1 MNKFDPIIEVIEEAY
16 EIPHLG
22 VTRKISALLP
32 YDYYRTAQKYP
43 VLYLQDG
50 QNLFNPEAP
59 YGDWAIDKSLG
70 KLAAKGF
77 KDIIIIAV
85 DHGEQKRILEYLPY
99 DHPRFGEGKGKLYI
113 GFMMEKLIP
122 YVHKKYRALA
132 GPEFTGI
139 GGSSMGGLISLYGGL
154 IKPEMF
160 GKMLIFSPSLWI
172 SEKIFNLAETFE
184 PVPEAKIYVYAGGK
198 ESESH
203 LPNVKKLAAV
213 FEKKLNNGVLF
224 DVELSVNQQGKHKE
238 DFWREEFPKALQ
250 WLFFKKKNMIISAQE
265 PLNPKLDLILPLHKD
280 QLNFEVLNE
289 FTQQKKFDFVGDF
302 SEILMFYGTQG
313 QRIYLLGLGNEK
325 HTSRQSEAF
334 RSLFFNHKKNWS
346 GNVQMDCRHLEPNE
360 IQQAALGFGLSEYQ
374 IGTYKH
380 EPTHRTREQQEP
392 GDLIF
397 ITNKEI
403 TPEISEGTQTADTIN
418 SIKTL
423 VDAPANIKTP
433 QHLSEWSIQS
443 ANRYGYDCKV
453 LDLQDLEKEGLK
465 AVIAVGQGSVNEPRF
480 IINSYLPNDNG
491 TVDLGLVGKGITFD
505 SGGVSIKGSTNLH
518 YMKSDMGGAAA
529 VLGAVELAA
538 KLKLNINVI
547 GIVAAAENAVDA
559 KSYRPS
565 DVIESYSGKTIE
577 IIDTDAEGRLV
588 LADGLSYMIRNYQPK
603 QLIDV
608 ATLTGSVVRTL
619 GYSAGGMFTNN
630 DEMAQRMTEVGNSNH
645 ERVWRLPLFDDF
657 AEELHSDIAD
667 IRNFSGKPIAGAI
680 TAAKFL
686 EAFTEEHTAWMH
698 LDIAGVAFGSNL
710 YAKMKSS
717 HGFGVRLLKDFMKTY
732 NQ

>member
-1 MNKFDPIIEVIEEAY
+1 MNKFNPIIEVIEEAY
-16 EIPHLG
+16 EIPQLG
-22 VTRKISALLP
+22 VKRKISALLP
-32 YDYYRTAQKYP
+32 YDYYRTSQRYP

-70 KLAAKGF
+70 NLAAEGF

-99 DHPRFGEGKGKLYI
+99 DHERFGEGKGKLYI
-113 GFMMEKLIP
+113 EFMMEKLIP
-122 YVHKKYRALA
+122 YVHKKYRALQ

-154 IKPEMF
+154 IKPNVF

-172 SEKIFNLAETFE
+172 SEEIFNLAENFI

-198 ESESH
+198 ESNSH
-203 LPNVKKLAAV
+203 LPNVKKLSSI
-213 FEKKLNNGVLF
+213 FEKKLSSGVLF
-224 DVELSVNQQGKHKE
+224 DLELSVNQHGKHKE

-250 WLFFKKKNMIISAQE
+250 WLFFKKNNMIKSSQAPI
-265 PLNPKLDLILPLHKD
+265 NPKWDLILPLRKD
-280 QLNFEVLNE
+280 RLNFDSLNDL
-289 FTQQKKFDFVGDF
+289 THQRRFDFVGDF
-302 SEILMFYGTQG
+302 SEILMFYGKEG
-313 QRIYLLGLGNEK
+313 QRIYLLGLGDEK
-325 HTSRQSEAF
+325 HIPRQSEAF
-334 RSLFFNHKKNWS
+334 RNLFFKHKKKWS
-346 GNVQMDCRHLEPNE
+346 GNVQLDCRHLEPNE
-360 IQQAALGFGLSEYQ
+360 VQQAALGFGLSEYE
-374 IGTYKH
+374 IGAYKS
-380 EPTHRTREQQEP
+380 ESTPRSEDQEP
-392 GDLIF
+392 GDLFF
-397 ITNKEI
+397 ITDQGI
-403 TPEISEGTQTADTIN
+403 TPDILEGTHTADTIN
-418 SIKTL
+418 SVKTL

-433 QHLSEWSIQS
+433 QHLSEWAMQS
-443 ANRYGYDCKV
+443 ANRYGYECKV
-453 LDLQDLEKEGLK
+453 FSPEDLEKEGLK
-465 AVIAVGQGSVNEPRF
+465 AVMAVGQGSINEPRM
-480 IINSYLPNDNG
+480 IILSYLPNDNG
-491 TVDLGLVGKGITFD
+491 IVDLGLVGKGITFD

-529 VLGAVELAA
+529 VFGAVELAA
-538 KLKLNINVI
+538 KLKLNINII
-547 GIVAAAENAVDA
+547 GIVGAAENAVDA

-619 GYSAGGMFTNN
+619 GYSAAGMFTNN
-630 DEMAQRMTEVGNSNH
+630 DKMADQMTAIGNSNH
-645 ERVWRLPLFDDF
+645 ERVWRLPLFEDF
-657 AEELHSDIAD
+657 EEELHSDIAD

-686 EAFTEEHTAWMH
+686 EAFTEKHPAWMH
-698 LDIAGVAFGSNL
+698 LDIAGVAFGSSS
-710 YAKMKSS
+710 YAKMKSA
-717 HGFGVRLLKDFMKTY
+717 HGFGVRLLKDFMKTF
-732 NQ
+732 NP